1 MHQFTEIRIPIE
13 KDNPSIIRNEDLC
26 IKCGQCRRVCEEEI
40 GVGKLYSLKSTSDK
54 AICIHCGQC
63 ANVCPAGSITEVY
76 EYQKVK
82 EAIQDPDKVVI
93 FSTSPS
99 VRVGLGEEFGMP
111 YGSFVEG
118 EMVAALRRL
127 GADYVLDTNFA
138 ADLTIMEEA
147 SELVRRVTKKDKP
160 LPQFTS
166 CCPGWVKFAET
177 FYPEIL
183 PHISSSKSPI
193 GMQGPTIKTYFA
205 KSRGIDPEK
214 IVNVAVTPCT
224 AKKFEIRREEMND
237 SAHLLNMEEL
247 RDMDHVITT
256 RELAIW
262 MRREGI
268 VLGEVGTS
276 SYDDLMGEASG
287 AGVIFGNTGG
297 VMEAAA
303 RTAHF
308 LITGE
313 NPPADYLNLNPVRGM
328 DGIRETDVKIGEVT
342 LKLAVIHGTE
352 NARKFLDQWQE
363 EQSPYD
369 FIEVM
374 ACRGGCIGGGGQP
387 KTEIPMTDEIRKAR
401 IVSLYTKDS
410 GMQLR
415 FSHENQ
421 EIRKLYDEF
430 YGEPLSGLAE
440 QMLHTSY
447 KDRSGDLGPDGKLN
461 VVDKGMKNSGA
472 NTYINIEETQK
483 NEEKETETMKKWK
496 CTVCGYIHE
505 GDTPPEQCPIC
516 KVPAE
521 RFEEVKE
528 EPAGKKNEMVY
539 TNTTDKRPEGTP
551 AQGSK
556 TEKNLMEAFAGE
568 SMARSKYTYWSDVA
582 KENGL
587 EQMAAIFLET
597 AEQEREHAKMW
608 FRLFHGMNGVEQN
621 LIDAAAGE
629 NEEWTQMYKRMAEE
643 AREEGYDAIAAKFE
657 LVAKVE
663 AQHEKRYLRLLE
675 NYRAGKTFAGEAPLG
690 WKCRNCGY
698 IHEGPEA
705 PEMCPVCMYTKAY
718 FERQVHN
725 Y

>member
-13 KDNPSIIRNEDLC
+13 PDNPSIRRQEELC

-40 GVGKLYSLKSTSDK
+40 GVGRLYSLKSTKDK

-76 EYQKVK
+76 EYQKVR
-82 EAIQDPDKVVI
+82 EAIQDPDKIVI

-111 YGSFVEG
+111 AGSFVEG
-118 EMVAALRRL
+118 EMVAALRKL

-147 SELVRRVTKKDKP
+147 SELVERITKGSKP

-166 CCPGWVKFAET
+166 CCPGWVKFVET
-177 FYPEIL
+177 FYPEVL
-183 PHISSSKSPI
+183 PHISSAKSPI

-205 KSRGIDPEK
+205 KNKGIAPEK

-224 AKKFEIRREEMND
+224 AKKFEIRRDEMKD
-237 SAHLLNMEEL
+237 SADYWEMEEL

-256 RELAIW
+256 RELARW
-262 MRREGI
+262 MREEGLELDKI
-268 VLGEVGTS
+268 GTS
-276 SYDDLMGEASG
+276 GYDELMGKASG

-303 RTAHF
+303 RTAYY
-308 LITGE
+308 LVTGN
-313 NPPADYLNLNPVRGM
+313 NPPEDFLNLTPVRGM
-328 DGIRETDVKIGEVT
+328 DGIKEAEVQIADVK
-342 LKLAVIHGTE
+342 LRLAVIHGAE
-352 NARKFLDQWQE
+352 NARAFLDRWE
-363 EQSPYD
+363 SGETPYD

-387 KTEIPMTDEIRKAR
+387 KTEVPMTDEIRKAR
-401 IVSLYTKDS
+401 IASLYTKDS
-410 GMQLR
+410 KMQLR
-415 FSHENQ
+415 YSHENS
-421 EIRKLYDEF
+421 EIQKLYHDF
-430 YGEPLSGLAE
+430 YEAPLSGLAE

-447 KDRSGDLGPDGKLN
+447 RDRFLDLGPDGKR
-461 VVDKGMKNSGA
+461 A
-472 NTYINIEETQK
+472 AINIVETQK
-483 NEEKETETMKKWK
+483 QNIIKEEETKNMKKWK

-505 GDTPPEQCPIC
+505 GATPPEQCPIC

-521 RFEEVKE
+521 KFVELSEEAPAAPS
-528 EPAGKKNEMVY
+528 EPSNE
-539 TNTTDKRPEGTP
+539 TTRPEGAPTP
-551 AQGSK
+551 GSK
-556 TEKNLMEAFAGE
+556 TEKNLMDAFAGE
-568 SMARSKYTYWSDVA
+568 SMARNKYTYWADVA

-608 FRLFHGMNGVEQN
+608 FRAFHGINGVEQN

-675 NYRAGKTFAGEAPLG
+675 HYKENKTFAGEAPLG

-705 PEMCPVCMYTKAY
+705 PEVCPVCMYTKAY

>member
-1 MHQFTEIRIPIE
+1 MHQYTKIRIPIE
-13 KDNPSIIRNEDLC
+13 PDNPSIMRQEDLC

-40 GVGKLYSLKSTSDK
+40 GVGKLYSLESTGDK
-54 AICIHCGQC
+54 AVCIHCGQC

-76 EYQKVK
+76 EYQEVRK
-82 EAIQDPDKVVI
+82 AIKDPDKVVI

-111 YGSFVEG
+111 PGSFVEG
-118 EMVAALRRL
+118 GMVAALRAL

-147 SELVRRVTKKDKP
+147 SELVERITGRRGV

-166 CCPGWVKFAET
+166 CCPGWVKFVET
-177 FYPEIL
+177 FYPEAL
-183 PHISSSKSPI
+183 PHISTSKSPI

-205 KSRGIDPEK
+205 KQRGIDPVK

-224 AKKFEIRREEMND
+224 AKKFEIRREEMRDYAGYN
-237 SAHLLNMEEL
+237 SNEGL

-256 RELAIW
+256 RELARW
-262 MRREGI
+262 MREDG
-268 VLGEVGTS
+268 LELSSVGTS
-276 SYDDLMGEASG
+276 EYDELMGKASG

-303 RTAHF
+303 RTAYY
-308 LITGE
+308 LVSGT
-313 NPPADYLNLNPVRGM
+313 NPPEDFLNLEPVRGM
-328 DGIRETDVKIGEVT
+328 DGVREADVEISGIH

-352 NARKFLDQWQE
+352 NARRFLEQWKHADVH
-363 EQSPYD
+363 YD
-369 FIEVM
+369 FVEVM

-387 KTEIPMTDEIRKAR
+387 KTEIPMTDEIRNAR
-401 IVSLYTKDS
+401 IASLYERDAHMK
-410 GMQLR
+410 LR
-415 FSHENQ
+415 LSHENP
-421 EIRKLYDEF
+421 EINKLYSEF
-430 YGEPLSGLAE
+430 YKSPLSGLAE
-440 QMLHTSY
+440 RMLHTTY
-447 KDRSGDLGPDGKLN
+447 RDRSDDLGPEGKKN
-461 VVDKGMKNSGA
+461 PDKQKSQELEKMVL
-472 NTYINIEETQK
+472 YIEETENK
-483 NEEKETETMKKWK
+483 KEKETGIMKKWK
-496 CTVCGYIHE
+496 CSVCGYIHE
-505 GDTPPEQCPIC
+505 GENPPKECPIC
-516 KVPAE
+516 KVPAD
-521 RFEEVKE
+521 RFQELKE
-528 EPAGKKNEMVY
+528 EAPAKAPVPAGSAGK
-539 TNTTDKRPEGTP
+539 P
-551 AQGSK
+551 APGSK

-568 SMARSKYTYWSDVA
+568 SMARNKYTYWADVA

-608 FRLFHGMNGVEQN
+608 FRAFHGINDVEQN
-621 LIDAAAGE
+621 LVDAAAGE

-643 AREEGYDAIAAKFE
+643 AKAEGYDEIAAKFE

-675 NYRAGKTFAGEAPLG
+675 KYKANKTFAGEAPLG

-698 IHEGPEA
+698 IHEGADA
-705 PEMCPVCMYTKAY
+705 PEVCPVCQYPKAY
-718 FERQVHN
+718 FERQAHN